1 MSNLVDDH
9 DDEYDEIPL
18 HRLRPFGAGIKRK
31 RIEFV
36 PQSSAT
42 ESALTVLAA
51 PKASL
56 GDIYL
61 SIVLPKNKQA
71 IAVSDDVERHE
82 EKTNRQLD
90 VPGIAKSEST
100 QAVLPVEQE
109 LFFTSPAARPALPPV
124 VKTNLWTSSHAAEP
138 DTSTTIC
145 PTCNQPIDLNDPILH
160 STTLHHQLSLPHSHP
175 PSALNRTSMGYTYL
189 SSYGF
194 DVDARLGLGASG
206 SGRLHPVR
214 ASNRADKDKLGIG
227 ATKEEKA
234 ERIRRE
240 GLDAG
245 GVKKAEE
252 GKKKREQRMRDLVYG
267 SDEVNK
273 YLGVEL

>member
-1 MSNLVDDH
+1 LNAL
-9 DDEYDEIPL
+9 P
-18 HRLRPFGAGIKRK
+18 
-31 RIEFV
+31 
-36 PQSSAT
+36 AT
-42 ESALTVLAA
+42 
-51 PKASL
+51 KASL
-56 GDIYL
+56 GDVYL
-61 SIVLPKNKQA
+61 SIVLPKKKQA
-71 IAVSDDVERHE
+71 IAIQEEADRGAVVIQGGVEDSHGATNDRPGLP
-82 EKTNRQLD
+82 EKVRI
-90 VPGIAKSEST
+90 VPAAPAPAP
-100 QAVLPVEQE
+100 AVLSVDASSGP
-109 LFFTSPAARPALPPV
+109 
-124 VKTNLWTSSHAAEP
+124 SSHASDP
-138 DTSTTIC
+138 NTKSTIC
-145 PTCNQPIDLNDPILH
+145 PTCNQSVDPNDPTAH

-227 ATKEEKA
+227 ATKEEKT

-245 GVKKAEE
+245 EAKKMEE
-252 GKKKREQRMRDLVYG
+252 GKKKKEQRMRDLVYG

-273 YLGVEL
+273 YLGIEL

>member
-1 MSNLVDDH
+1 MSNHVDAH
-9 DDEYDEIPL
+9 NDDEESDDIPL

-42 ESALTVLAA
+42 DSSTSSAPA
-51 PKASL
+51 KKISL

-61 SIVLPKNKQA
+61 SIVLPKK
-71 IAVSDDVERHE
+71 E
-82 EKTNRQLD
+82 
-90 VPGIAKSEST
+90 
-100 QAVLPVEQE
+100 QAVPVREKDEDTPQKPDSRLDLSAAAKNAE
-109 LFFTSPAARPALPPV
+109 ETGAAPAVLQVDEALLKGSV
-124 VKTNLWTSSHAAEP
+124 LAP
-138 DTSTTIC
+138 DRFSETTIC
-145 PTCNQPIDLNDPILH
+145 PTCAQPIDHSDPAVH

-175 PSALNRTSMGYTYL
+175 PSSLNRTSMGYNYL

-194 DVDARLGLGASG
+194 DVDTRLGLGASG

-245 GVKKAEE
+245 GVRKVEE
-252 GKKKREQRMRDLVYG
+252 DKKKREQRMRDLVYG

>member
-1 MSNLVDDH
+1 MSNHVDDH

-42 ESALTVLAA
+42 ESTLTASPAA
-51 PKASL
+51 KASL
-56 GDIYL
+56 GDVYL
-61 SIVLPKNKQA
+61 SIVLPKKKQA
-71 IAVSDDVERHE
+71 VAVQEEADRGAVITKGDVEDSHGATTDRPGLPA
-82 EKTNRQLD
+82 KVRI
-90 VPGIAKSEST
+90 VPAPPAPAP
-100 QAVLPVEQE
+100 AVLSVDASSGP
-109 LFFTSPAARPALPPV
+109 
-124 VKTNLWTSSHAAEP
+124 SSHASDP
-138 DTSTTIC
+138 NTKSTIC
-145 PTCNQPIDLNDPILH
+145 PTCNQSVDPNDPTAH

-227 ATKEEKA
+227 ATKEEKT

-245 GVKKAEE
+245 EAKKMEE
-252 GKKKREQRMRDLVYG
+252 GKKKKEQRMRDLVYG

-273 YLGVEL
+273 YLGIEL

>member
-1 MSNLVDDH
+1 MSNHVYDQDD
-9 DDEYDEIPL
+9 DDDEIPL

-42 ESALTVLAA
+42 ESVLTVPAA
-51 PKASL
+51 KASL
-56 GDIYL
+56 GDLYL
-61 SIVLPKNKQA
+61 SIVLPKNKQVVAVQDVVQDVLEKADNRPDTSAAVKNAEEIA
-71 IAVSDDVERHE
+71 IAPAVQPVDETLAS
-82 EKTNRQLD
+82 
-90 VPGIAKSEST
+90 SST
-100 QAVLPVEQE
+100 
-109 LFFTSPAARPALPPV
+109 
-124 VKTNLWTSSHAAEP
+124 AEP
-138 DTSTTIC
+138 HSSTTIC
-145 PTCNQPIDLNDPILH
+145 PTCNQPIDPADPTLH
-160 STTLHHQLSLPHSHP
+160 SKTLAHQLSLPHSHP

-245 GVKKAEE
+245 GVRKEEE
-252 GKKKREQRMRDLVYG
+252 GKRKRDQRMRDLVYG